1 VKLKVI
7 FLGAT
12 KGIGRALARL
22 MAERGDRL
30 FLLGRDLDDLRICAN
45 DLQLLGASGEVG
57 VTTCDLLRPETFGT
71 ALDEADASLDGFD
84 AVVVTAALFATQEE
98 LEDDPEL
105 RDRLL
110 DVNFANTIRFCEQA
124 RTRLLAMGGGVLC
137 VFSSV
142 AGDRA
147 RKPVVFYGATK
158 AGLSYYLEGLDH
170 KFRSRGLRTIL
181 VKPGFVRTSMTAGLK
196 PPPFAAEPEQVA
208 RIALKA
214 IDKGRP
220 ATYAPAVW
228 GAVMLVI
235 RNLPRWVMRRIEF

>member
-1 VKLKVI
+1 MKVV

-12 KGIGRALARL
+12 KGMGRALARL

-30 FLLGRDLDDLRICAN
+30 FLLGRDPDDLRVCAT
-45 DLQLLGASGEVG
+45 DLEIVGASHDVG
-57 VTTCDLLRPETFGT
+57 VATCDLLRPETFGT
-71 ALDEADASLDGFD
+71 ALDQADASLDGFD

-98 LEDDPEL
+98 LEDDQDL

-110 DVNFANTIRFCEQA
+110 DANFANTIRFCEEA
-124 RTRLLAMGGGVLC
+124 RTRLLARGGGVLC

-142 AGDRA
+142 AGERA
-147 RKPVVFYGATK
+147 RKPVIFYGATK

-170 KFRSRGLRTIL
+170 KFRSRGLSTIL

-196 PPPFAAEPEQVA
+196 PPPFAADPEQVA
-208 RIALKA
+208 RVALKA

-220 ATYAPAVW
+220 AVYAPAVW
-228 GAVMLVI
+228 SWVMLVI
-235 RNLPRWVMRRIEF
+235 RNLPRWVMRRVEF